1 TIIYETHVKGFTRRH
16 PGVPPEL
23 RGTYAGLASPAAI
36 RHLTELGVTAVELL
50 PVHHSVT
57 EKYQADRGFTNYWGY
72 NSIGFLCPDYRHSS
86 SRHRGQ
92 QVDELQPMVKA
103 LHRAGIEVILDV
115 VYNHTA

>member
-1 TIIYETHVKGFTRRH
+1 RPGAATPAGRTSAPYLPKSVVVDTTFDWEGDRPPLTRWSNTIIYETHVKGFTRRH

-57 EKYQADRGFTNYWGY
+57 EKYQAGRRFTHTRG
-72 NSIGFLCPDYRHSS
+72 DKSS
-86 SRHRGQ
+86 
-92 QVDELQPMVKA
+92 
-103 LHRAGIEVILDV
+103 
-115 VYNHTA
+115 